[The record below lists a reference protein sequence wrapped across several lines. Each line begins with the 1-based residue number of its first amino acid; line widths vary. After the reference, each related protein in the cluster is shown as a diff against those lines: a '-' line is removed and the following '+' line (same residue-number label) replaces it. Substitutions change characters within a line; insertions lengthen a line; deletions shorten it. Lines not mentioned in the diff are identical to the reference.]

1 MPFISFTVP
10 TSLLASIIVMRQ
22 VRSVID
28 SYKSYKLINPYALT
42 GNFVTVALNSFLETV
57 RTLSTDGC
65 SNAVVITCGCSFP
78 PKSSCKIIPYIA
90 ILFDSVPPDVKIISA
105 GSQFKNDATCF
116 LAAFTIILDSR
127 P

>member
-90 ILFDSVPPDVKIISA
+90 ILFDSVPPDVKKISPGWA
-105 GSQFKNDATCF
+105 LSIFATLF
-116 LAAFTIILDSR
+116 LACSMAILVSL